1 MITVRGY
8 MMNNYVNYN
17 ECESNSY
24 SESTMDFAQSRW
36 NPGVYNGEFAS
47 VEDINEDRMPK
58 LYSPYEGYVRGNL
71 FPSLYQG
78 YKNIK
83 PSMKET
89 NNQQQELL
97 SYIGAYAFAAHELNL
112 YLDNYPTDREAVKQ
126 YKKFQEE
133 ASKAIKEYERM
144 YGPLT
149 VTGVT
154 AQDLTWVNEPWPWE
168 NN

>member
-1 MITVRGY
+1 M
-8 MMNNYVNYN
+8 
-17 ECESNSY
+17 
-24 SESTMDFAQSRW
+24 
-36 NPGVYNGEFAS
+36 
-47 VEDINEDRMPK
+47 NEDRMPK

-83 PSMKET
+83 PSIKET
-89 NNQQQELL
+89 NNQKQELL

-126 YKKFQEE
+126 YKKYQEE
-133 ASKAIKEYERM
+133 ASKAMKEYEKM

-149 VTGVT
+149 VTGVN
-154 AQDLTWVNEPWPWE
+154 AQDWTWVNEPWPWD